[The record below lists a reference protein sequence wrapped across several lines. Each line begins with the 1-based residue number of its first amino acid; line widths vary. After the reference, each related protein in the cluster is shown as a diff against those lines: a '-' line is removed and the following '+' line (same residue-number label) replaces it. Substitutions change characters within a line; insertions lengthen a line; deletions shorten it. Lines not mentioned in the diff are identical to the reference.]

1 MGANL
6 NDITHLVNHLL
17 AQKSLKNMEKVLCQ
31 LLTPSELMEVNNR
44 LQIIEMLEQGIPQ
57 RQIADKLGVG
67 IATVTRGS
75 NILKQ
80 QKDDSRTKQ

>member
-1 MGANL
+1 MEANL
-6 NDITHLVNHLL
+6 NDISSLVNHLL
-17 AQKSLKNMEKVLCQ
+17 AQKSFKEMEKVLRQ
-31 LLTPSELMEVNNR
+31 LLTSSELTEVNNR

-75 NILKQ
+75 SILKQ
-80 QKDDSRTKQ
+80 DKTL